1 MSREEPRWFGASLR
15 RKEDPRLLRGQ
26 GRYVADSAP
35 AGTLDAA
42 ILRSTHAHA
51 RIARLD
57 AAPARACP
65 GVVAVYTAED
75 LIAQTG
81 RLPILPILGQYPE
94 ARSSVQPALAQG
106 RVRYQGEPVAIV
118 VAVDRYAAEDALEA
132 IDVQYEPLP
141 PVTSVEAALEP
152 DAPLLHEDW
161 GENVAHRLR
170 YTSGDAAASLAA
182 APFRLRERFRIARQ
196 QAVPLEGRGLV
207 AAYDPG
213 ADRLTIWVSS
223 QYPSV
228 LRTLVAQTLDL
239 APDRLRVVS
248 GDVGGGFGS
257 KSKVYP
263 EDALIPLIARL
274 LRRPVRWLEDRHE
287 AFLSSIHAS
296 EQHYDVEVGFD
307 AAGTILAMQATILT
321 DNGGYLHSVPSMT
334 MSLAATGLPG
344 PYRIPN
350 YAVDAWAVVTN
361 KVPLSTYR
369 GPGATQAAFVM
380 EGMVDRVA
388 RHLGLDP
395 AEVRLRN
402 VFTPAELPVA
412 RGWEPLR
419 VGPITYDSGDY
430 PGNLRAALA
439 TLGYASV
446 RAEQARL
453 RAAGRHLG
461 IGFAYYVEPTGMGP
475 FETAIVRI
483 RPDGVTL
490 VSGAHSQGQGHETT
504 FAQICADDLGLHPD
518 QVRVVQGDSD
528 ALPEALG
535 TYASR
540 SAVLAG
546 SSVRV
551 AARLAR
557 EELLRRAAAQLEV
570 SPADLHLA
578 DGQVYVAG
586 APGRA
591 LPFAALISEPA
602 GGPIEVRGR
611 FDSPGPTFATAVHA
625 AVVEVESETGRVLV
639 RRYVVVDDCG
649 RPINPLV
656 VEGQLVGAYAQ
667 GIGAAL
673 LEELVYDDAGQL
685 VNASLLDYLLPT
697 AADVPTPEIVRRE
710 TPAGT
715 NPDGMKGVGEGGIVG
730 VPAAVANAVADALA
744 PLGVVVDEYPLTP
757 PRVWTWLQAAAP
769 PAPSRP

>member
-1 MSREEPRWFGASLR
+1 MSAEAPRWFGASLR

-42 ILRSTHAHA
+42 ILRSSHAHA
-51 RIARLD
+51 RIAHLD
-57 AAPARACP
+57 ARPARRCP

-75 LIAQTG
+75 LVAQAG

-118 VAVDRYAAEDALEA
+118 VAADRYTAEDALEA
-132 IDVQYEPLP
+132 IAVEYEPLP
-141 PVTSVEAALEP
+141 VVADVEAALAP
-152 DAPLLHEDW
+152 GAPLLHDEW

-170 YTSGDAAASLAA
+170 FTAGDAAAALVA
-182 APFRLRERFRIARQ
+182 APFRLRGRFRVARQ

-207 AAYDPG
+207 AAYDAA

-223 QYPSV
+223 QFPSV
-228 LRTLVAQTLDL
+228 LRSLVAQTLGL
-239 APDRLRVVS
+239 APERLRVVS
-248 GDVGGGFGS
+248 GDVGVGFGS

-263 EDALIPLIARL
+263 EDALVPLVAML
-274 LRRPVRWLEDRHE
+274 LGRPVRWLEDHHE

-296 EQHYDVEVGFD
+296 EQRYEVEVGFD
-307 AAGTILAMQATILT
+307 AAGTIRAMQATILT
-321 DNGGYLHSVPSMT
+321 DNGAYLHSVPSMT

-344 PYRIPN
+344 PYRIPH

-402 VFTPAELPVA
+402 VFTPAELPVV

-439 TLGYASV
+439 ALDYAAV

-453 RAAGRHLG
+453 RAAGRLLG
-461 IGFAYYVEPTGMGP
+461 VGLAYYVEPTGMGP
-475 FETAIVRI
+475 FETAIVRLG
-483 RPDGVTL
+483 PDGATL

-504 FAQICADDLGLHPD
+504 LAQICADELGLHPD
-518 QVRVVQGDSD
+518 EIVVEHGDSD

-535 TYASR
+535 SYASR

-551 AARLAR
+551 AAGRAR
-557 EELLRRAAAQLEV
+557 EELLRRAAARLEV
-570 SPADLHLA
+570 SPADLRLDA
-578 DGQVYVAG
+578 GQVAVVG

-591 LPFAALISEPA
+591 LSVAALTAADA
-602 GGPIEVRGR
+602 GGAIEARGR
-611 FDSPGPTFATAVHA
+611 YDSPGPTFATAVHA
-625 AVVEVESETGRVLV
+625 AVVEVERETGRVLV

-656 VEGQLVGAYAQ
+656 VEGQLLGAYAQ
-667 GIGAAL
+667 GIGAAF
-673 LEELVYDDAGQL
+673 LEELLYDEAGQL
-685 VNASLLDYLLPT
+685 VTASLLDYLLPT
-697 AADVPTPEIVRRE
+697 ATDVPTPALLRRE
-710 TPAGT
+710 APART
-715 NPDGMKGVGEGGIVG
+715 NPDGIKGAGESGIVG
-730 VPAAVANAVADALA
+730 VPAALANAVADALA

-757 PRVWTWLQAAAP
+757 QRVWAWLQAAAANP
-769 PAPSRP
+769 R